1 MTKQKV
7 RELFLI
13 CYLQLKCVYIFSIN
27 FSVGDL
33 HYIYIYIYIYIFFF
47 FLNPY
52 VLISKLIIMILCLHC
67 FNQYDQSLFRHL
79 NY

>member
-52 VLISKLIIMILCLHC
+52 VLI
-67 FNQYDQSLFRHL
+67 R
-79 NY
+79 